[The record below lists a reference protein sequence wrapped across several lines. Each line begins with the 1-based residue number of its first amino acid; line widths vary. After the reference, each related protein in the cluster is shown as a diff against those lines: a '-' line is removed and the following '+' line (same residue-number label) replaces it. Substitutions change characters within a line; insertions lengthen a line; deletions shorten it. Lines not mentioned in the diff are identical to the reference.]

1 MCTSSWIDRTVQP
14 WHTNVG
20 KRVVKRPKVYIRDSG
35 LLHALLGIRDLESL
49 LGNPIVG
56 ASWEG
61 FVMQQIIA
69 CVPSGVSV
77 HYPRTYGGAGVDI
90 VLALPGGKLWAIE
103 VKRSTKPSPRRGFHE
118 AISDIKPSRSIVVY
132 AGTERQT
139 LRESIEVMSLM
150 DLIREIQKA
159 VQ

>member
-1 MCTSSWIDRTVQP
+1 MQP

-20 KRVVKRPKVYIRDSG
+20 KRLVKRPKVYIRDSG

-69 CVPSGVSV
+69 CVPSGMSV
-77 HYPRTYGGAGVDI
+77 HYYRTSGGAEIDI
-90 VLALPGGKLWAIE
+90 MLNHPDGRLWAIE
-103 VKRSTKPSPRRGFHE
+103 VKRSTKPSTRRGVHE

-139 LRESIEVMSLM
+139 LRESIEVMPLM
-150 DLIREIQKA
+150 DLIRDIQKA